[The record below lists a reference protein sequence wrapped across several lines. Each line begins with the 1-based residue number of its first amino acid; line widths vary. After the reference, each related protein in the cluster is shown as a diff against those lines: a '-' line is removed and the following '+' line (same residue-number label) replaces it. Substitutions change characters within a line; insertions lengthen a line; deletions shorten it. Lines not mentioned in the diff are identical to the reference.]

1 MSVEVNGE
9 RIYTG
14 RKIIKT
20 DAEVITRDN
29 LLNEL
34 TNALTVHRQNVSDIK
49 YLYDYYRGVQDVL
62 YKVKPVR
69 PEINNKVT
77 VNVANEIVSFKV
89 GYLVGE
95 PIQYI
100 STEDADK
107 VEKVMEEVAKLNK
120 GMNTIGKHKLDK
132 ELIEWMMICGTGYR
146 YIASEK
152 NEDVPFNL
160 YTLDPRNTTIVYSS
174 GIKQEPI
181 FAFTSYLREGT
192 TIEAPNVNTGLYTM
206 EIYEVFTPTTYFKV
220 VDGKI
225 VKEENHYL
233 GTIPIIEYS
242 ANKARLGAFE
252 VVLPLLNALN
262 AAYSDRMD
270 AVAQYVN
277 SFLKFINCDVD
288 EDAVNM
294 LKQFGAIK
302 IVSEKDMPADVELI
316 SQEMSQDQ
324 TQTLIDSIKMEIL
337 TITGLPNRSGGTG
350 STSDTGK
357 ATIYR
362 DGFNDALARARDTET
377 EFKASENKML
387 KVLLKLCKA
396 NNYCDLKVQD
406 IQPDFTIHN
415 YDDIQSK
422 AQVLIALL
430 QNDKVHPKLA
440 FTSSGLFVDPESA
453 YKMSMEHYEEV
464 KKENEE
470 KALQIQNRK
479 VLSDNEQGSSD
490 KNANSKTMSNPVEKF
505 AEDANYQRVNS

>member
-1 MSVEVNGE
+1 MSVEVENT
-9 RIYTG
+9 RVYTG

-20 DAEVITRDN
+20 DAEVITAEN
-29 LLNEL
+29 LLHEL
-34 TNALTVHRQNVSDIK
+34 TNALSVHRQNVQDIK
-49 YLYDYYRGVQDVL
+49 YLYNYYRGVQDIL
-62 YKVKPVR
+62 LKEKPIR
-69 PEINNKVT
+69 PEINNKVV

-100 STEDADK
+100 STEDAEN
-107 VEKVMEEVAKLNK
+107 VNKVMEELTKLNK

-132 ELIEWMMICGTGYR
+132 QLIEWMMICGTGFR

-160 YTLDPRNTTIVYSS
+160 YTLDPRNTAIVYST
-174 GIKQEPI
+174 GIKREPV
-181 FAFTSYLREGT
+181 FAFTSYLKEGT

-206 EIYEVFTPTTYFKV
+206 EVYEVFTPTHYFKV
-220 VDGKI
+220 EDGRITQMKP
-225 VKEENHYL
+225 HYL
-233 GTIPIIEYS
+233 GTIPVIEYP
-242 ANKARLGAFE
+242 ANEARLGAFE

-277 SFLKFINCDVD
+277 AFLKFINCDID
-288 EDAVNM
+288 NEGLEM
-294 LKQFGAIK
+294 LKQYGAIK
-302 IVSEKDMPADVELI
+302 IKSEKDMPADVELI

-337 TITGLPNRSGGTG
+337 TICGLPNRSGGTG

-357 ATIYR
+357 ATLYR

-377 EFKASENKML
+377 EFKASERKML

-396 NNYCDLKVQD
+396 NNFCDLKVQD
-406 IQPDFTIHN
+406 VSPDFTIHN

-453 YKMSMEHYEEV
+453 YKISMEHYEEV

-470 KALQIQNRK
+470 KAKAIQGNTPK
-479 VLSDNEQGSSD
+479 DNEQGSS
-490 KNANSKTMSNPVEKF
+490 KNADESKTMSNPIEKF
-505 AEDANYQRVNS
+505 ADNSNAQRVNS